1 MVFEK
6 SILISNDIWEKVKS
20 NNNNNFSSIKKKK
33 KKSSAP
39 PIKKPKLQEE
49 QKQKLLTIPK
59 HSIRYELNER
69 AKEHRKKSNI
79 MKNAKILAKGI
90 RADEEILKFFRP
102 NEKPFIYKLL
112 KFLRMNGDVITWDDD
127 TLEVNIN
134 GRDYPGSSIVDILS
148 YLADKNS
155 NDLFYTTGDY
165 DTTDRLMLGM
175 PQNTIEVVKALN
187 YLIPSG
193 GYDDLFQKL
202 GFDMKKARM
211 LGEIKKKK
219 QIANTKVFNTKAK
232 QYNRNDL
239 EAEEERAKRTMR
251 QSLGIMGRL
260 EDQYDRDKK
269 KSYSDSK
276 YSTFI
281 QREQNDPR
289 VKMNK
294 QQGDIFLQYQKGV
307 LSEEEATDKILRH
320 ALKSRRRQLFKHHDD
335 DDDDD
340 VEEAEGGK
348 DSEDDEEFFDTSDV
362 IFSPKNR
369 EEALIKK
376 NIQTDKVLDLIANTT
391 PTVAQQAQTPT
402 IAQQTDMYNLRTT
415 AERKPTQKYTPSTYN
430 NQQKTKKEKKSGSEK
445 KRRRK
450 IRQTESE
457 KEKEKI

>member
-20 NNNNNFSSIKKKK
+20 NNNNFSSIKKKK
-33 KKSSAP
+33 K
-39 PIKKPKLQEE
+39 KLQEE

-69 AKEHRKKSNI
+69 AKECRKKSNI

-155 NDLFYTTGDY
+155 NDLFYMTGDY
-165 DTTDRLMLGM
+165 DTTDRLMLGI

-187 YLIPSG
+187 YLISSG

-202 GFDMKKARM
+202 GFDMKKAHR

-232 QYNRNDL
+232 QYNKNDL

-251 QSLGIMGRL
+251 
-260 EDQYDRDKK
+260 
-269 KSYSDSK
+269 
-276 YSTFI
+276 
-281 QREQNDPR
+281 
-289 VKMNK
+289 
-294 QQGDIFLQYQKGV
+294 
-307 LSEEEATDKILRH
+307 
-320 ALKSRRRQLFKHHDD
+320 
-335 DDDDD
+335 
-340 VEEAEGGK
+340 
-348 DSEDDEEFFDTSDV
+348 
-362 IFSPKNR
+362 
-369 EEALIKK
+369 
-376 NIQTDKVLDLIANTT
+376 
-391 PTVAQQAQTPT
+391 
-402 IAQQTDMYNLRTT
+402 
-415 AERKPTQKYTPSTYN
+415 
-430 NQQKTKKEKKSGSEK
+430 
-445 KRRRK
+445 
-450 IRQTESE
+450 
-457 KEKEKI
+457 

>member
-20 NNNNNFSSIKKKK
+20 NNNNFSSIKKKK

-39 PIKKPKLQEE
+39 PIKKPKLQED

-59 HSIRYELNER
+59 HSIRYGLNER
-69 AKEHRKKSNI
+69 AKECRKKSNI
-79 MKNAKILAKGI
+79 MRNAKILAKGI

-202 GFDMKKARM
+202 GFDMKKARR

-232 QYNRNDL
+232 QYNKNDL

-251 QSLGIMGRL
+251 RSLGIMGEL

-294 QQGDIFLQYQKGV
+294 QQGDIFLQYQKGA
-307 LSEEEATDKILRH
+307 LSREKATDKILHH
-320 ALKSRRRQLFKHHDD
+320 ALKSRRRQLFKH
-335 DDDDD
+335 DDDD
-340 VEEAEGGK
+340 VQGAEGGK
-348 DSEDDEEFFDTSDV
+348 ESEEEEFFDTSDV
-362 IFSPKNR
+362 IFSPEDR
-369 EEALIKK
+369 ERALIRK
-376 NIQTDKVLDLIANTT
+376 NIQTDKVLDLIANTAPTVVQQAQT
-391 PTVAQQAQTPT
+391 PTVAQQA
-402 IAQQTDMYNLRTT
+402 DMYNLRTT
-415 AERKPTQKYTPSTYN
+415 AERKPTQKFTPSTYN
-430 NQQKTKKEKKSGSEK
+430 NQQKTKKKKQSGSEK
-445 KRRRK
+445 RRRRK

-457 KEKEKI
+457 KEKI